1 MLNRLEKAPNEALSA
16 RPLTM
21 RVGLIGAGFMGKAHC
36 IGFGTAARV
45 FDLPVW
51 FELDM
56 VAEASPDLAERA
68 RRKFGFARA
77 TGDWRELVADPQIDI
92 VDIAAPNRFHREIAI
107 AAARAGKHIYCE
119 KPLAPTADDA
129 RLMAEA
135 AKQAGVLTQVGFN
148 YLANPMIRA
157 AKEIIGSGEIGEI
170 YSYRGVHAED
180 YMADPASPWTFRH
193 DPVGGGALADIGSHA
208 IATAELLLGPIA
220 AVAGRARTVHRER
233 PDGAGG
239 MRVVEVDDV
248 THALVE
254 FESGVTGTLE
264 ANWLA
269 SGRTMQHD
277 FEVFGSKG
285 ALRFSQERL
294 NELQL
299 YVGADSAGRRG
310 FRRIEAGPDHPPY
323 GAFCMAPGHQIGF
336 NDLKAIEILEFSRAL
351 AGQRDE
357 PFGFAAGFRNQR
369 VIAAILMSST
379 SNGWVQVDAG

>member
-1 MLNRLEKAPNEALSA
+1 MLNTVENAPRPENRA
-16 RPLTM
+16 RGGVM
-21 RVGLIGAGFMGKAHC
+21 RVGLVGAGFMGKAHC

-45 FDLPVW
+45 FDLPVG
-51 FELDM
+51 FDLHM
-56 VAEASPDLAERA
+56 VAEATPDLAEQA
-68 RRKFGFARA
+68 RQRFGFSRS
-77 TGDWRELVADPQIDI
+77 TDDWRALVADPQIDV
-92 VDIAAPNRFHREIAI
+92 VDIAAPNRFHREIAV

-119 KPLAPTADDA
+119 KPLAPTAEDA
-129 RLMAEA
+129 RHMAEA
-135 AKQAGVLTQVGFN
+135 AAQAGVLTQVGFN
-148 YLANPMIRA
+148 YLSNPMIRA
-157 AKEIIGSGEIGEI
+157 AREIIASGEIGEV

-193 DPVGGGALADIGSHA
+193 DPAGGGALADIGSHA
-208 IATAELLLGPIA
+208 IATAELLLGPVA
-220 AVAGRARTVHRER
+220 AVSGRARTVHRKR
-233 PDGAGG
+233 RDNTGTL
-239 MRVVEVDDV
+239 RRVEVDDV

-254 FESGVTGTLE
+254 FDSGVTGTIE

-299 YVGADSAGRRG
+299 YVGADPAGRRG
-310 FRRIEAGPDHPPY
+310 FRRVEAGPDHPPY
-323 GAFCMAPGHQIGF
+323 GDFCMAPGHQIGF

-351 AGQRDE
+351 AGERDE

-369 VIAAILMSST
+369 VIESILASSA
-379 SNGWVQVDAG
+379 SGRWVRVDGG